1 MTLVIRACALARWA
15 PHGAHRSQDFD
26 EPVGTLAP
34 GSEGRDAQLAWSVGG
49 SRMVHEWL
57 MVDPFGGNVWLSAG
71 L

>member
-1 MTLVIRACALARWA
+1 
-15 PHGAHRSQDFD
+15 
-26 EPVGTLAP
+26 LAP